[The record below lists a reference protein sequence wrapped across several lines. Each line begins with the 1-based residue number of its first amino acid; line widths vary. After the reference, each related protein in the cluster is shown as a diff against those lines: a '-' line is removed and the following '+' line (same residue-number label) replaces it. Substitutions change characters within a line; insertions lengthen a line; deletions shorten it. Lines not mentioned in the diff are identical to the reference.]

1 MAAGGRTCSLSTTHP
16 CAECGSSRASCCP
29 WPPAESAAYQLLLTR
44 CSPAASVPTRC
55 CGSNVPTLSWR
66 SSGPA
71 AWSGSAQ
78 RRSVTLRR
86 PRRFSKTWKTHWPS
100 GPSTSTVTS
109 ARPGPWST
117 SALAHAAGTARA
129 QTASAASAAT
139 AARAGR
145 AASASTVRGAGRGA
159 RGAGRGARGAG
170 RGARGAGRGARGAGR
185 GARRHRRSRPARP
198 CPAEVSFS
206 NCSVDNGGCAHYCLE
221 AAGGRRCS
229 CAPGYELGD
238 DHLQCRPAVK
248 FPCGKVWKRMDKK
261 RNYFKRDTDRADHV
275 DPDRADH
282 MDPVRADPVDP
293 DRADSV
299 DPDRADP
306 VDPDRADHVDPRL
319 VNGKLTKQGD
329 SPWQVVLLDSKKQLA
344 CGAVLIH
351 PSWVLTAAH
360 CMEVSRK
367 LIVRLGEYDLRRW
380 ENLELDLGIKEV
392 LVHPNYSRSTT
403 DNDIALLRLDRPAT
417 LSQNI
422 VPICLPDSG
431 LAERELTQAGQE
443 TVVTGWG
450 YKSSRE
456 KDTKRNRTFILNFIK
471 IPVVPR
477 NECMQ
482 VMSSMI
488 SENMLCA
495 GILGD
500 RQDACEGD
508 SGGPMVTSFRGTWF
522 LVGLV
527 SWGEGCGLL
536 HNYGVYTKVSR
547 YLDWIHSHIRDKA
560 ASPKGQ
566 VP

>member
-1 MAAGGRTCSLSTTHP
+1 MWQL
-16 CAECGSSRASCCP
+16 AS
-29 WPPAESAAYQLLLTR
+29 LLLFVATWGISSAPAPLDSVFSSSQHAHEVLR
-44 CSPAASVPTRC
+44 VKRANTFLEELRPSSLERECTEEICDFEEAKEIFQNVEDTLAFWSKYVDGDQCAARPLEHQCASPC
-55 CGSNVPTLSWR
+55 CGHGTCTDGIGGFSCDCGRGWE
-66 SSGPA
+66 G
-71 AWSGSAQ
+71 
-78 RRSVTLRR
+78 
-86 PRRFSKTWKTHWPS
+86 RFS
-100 GPSTSTVTS
+100 G
-109 ARPGPWST
+109 
-117 SALAHAAGTARA
+117 
-129 QTASAASAAT
+129 
-139 AARAGR
+139 AGR
-145 AASASTVRGAGRGA
+145 AAGGGRAAGA
-159 RGAGRGARGAG
+159 R
-170 RGARGAGRGARGAGR
+170 
-185 GARRHRRSRPARP
+185 ARRHRRSRPVRP

-248 FPCGKVWKRMDKK
+248 FPCGRLWKRMDKK
-261 RNYFKRDTDRADHV
+261 RNYFKP
-275 DPDRADH
+275 DPDRADQ
-282 MDPVRADPVDP
+282 
-293 DRADSV
+293 
-299 DPDRADP
+299 
-306 VDPDRADHVDPRL
+306 VDPRL
-319 VNGKLTKQGD
+319 VNGKLTRQGD

-360 CMEVSRK
+360 CMEGSRK

-392 LVHPNYSRSTT
+392 LIHPNYSRSTT

-471 IPVVPR
+471 IPVVSR

-482 VMSSMI
+482 VMSNMI

-547 YLDWIHSHIRDKA
+547 YLDWIHSHIRDRE
-560 ASPKGQ
+560 ASPKGR